1 VDGLIPSPVDKLIA
15 GALDELCPQL
25 ESTPLLQEK
34 VGTPTHLYYHV
45 HKAIK
50 FKACARKDR

>member
-1 VDGLIPSPVDKLIA
+1 MDGLIPSPVDKLIA

-34 VGTPTHLYYHV
+34 VGTPTHLYYYV
-45 HKAIK
+45 HKAI
-50 FKACARKDR
+50 